1 MFRVILR
8 FAVKEGMEAD
18 FERAWEDMA
27 VRVSARTA
35 NLEQWLLRGDEAEPV
50 YYVVTD
56 WRDEAAFRQFEHSA
70 EHVDNRRMLDRFR
83 VSAAMTTTR
92 LVTHLRGK
100 GATE

>member
-8 FAVKEGMEAD
+8 FAVKEGTEAG
-18 FERAWEDMA
+18 FERTWEDIA
-27 VRVSARTA
+27 ERVSARST
-35 NLEQWLLRGDEAEPV
+35 NLDQWLLRGDETEPV

-70 EHVDNRRMLDRFR
+70 EHVDNRRALDRFR
-83 VSAAMTTTR
+83 AGSTMTTMR

-100 GATE
+100 GAAE